1 MATLP
6 DSLFGEPSAAERTT
20 APKSNTSHPPNSDLN
35 KVSIEKLILALH
47 NAHTR
52 ERALQLL
59 SQNRSRSDDLAV
71 LIWHS
76 FGTMFTLLKEIMEIY
91 PSLSKPDLTERA
103 SIRVCNALA
112 LLQCVASHPETRVPF
127 MKAKI
132 PLYLYPFLN
141 TTIKEKP
148 HEYLRLTSLGVIGAL
163 VKVDDKEVIYFLLKT
178 EIVPY
183 CLRCMD
189 VGKGLS
195 KTKILMDEEGLR
207 YCCLVADRFFA
218 ITSALETMM
227 EKISEEPSQRLL
239 KHIVRCYLKLSE
251 SPRAC
256 PGLAKLLPRML
267 NDSAFTDL
275 LRDDPTV
282 MSSFQQLL
290 RNVHENRLREN
301 EDEYGTPKTDDSLKL
316 SVRLIF
322 FHRLLLC
329 YFFNSLLSTE
339 RRGISS

>member
-1 MATLP
+1 MANLP
-6 DSLFGEPSAAERTT
+6 DSLFGESSSAEPTT
-20 APKSNTSHPPNSDLN
+20 APEPVISHPPHTDLSN
-35 KVSIEKLILALH
+35 VSVHELILALNH
-47 NAHTR
+47 AHTR

-59 SQNRSRSDDLAV
+59 SQNRSMCDNLAV

-76 FGTMFTLLKEIMEIY
+76 FGTMFTLLKEIMEVY
-91 PSLSKPDLTERA
+91 HLLSKPDLTEKA
-103 SIRVCNALA
+103 STRVCHALA
-112 LLQCVASHPETRVPF
+112 LLQCVASHPETRMPF

-195 KTKILMDEEGLR
+195 KTVATFIVQKILMNEEGLR
-207 YCCLVADRFFA
+207 YCCIIADRFFA
-218 ITSALETMM
+218 ITRALETMM
-227 EKISEEPSQRLL
+227 ERLSEEPSQRLL

-256 PGLAKLLPRML
+256 LGLGRLLPRML

-282 MSSFQQLL
+282 MSSFKQLL
-290 RNVHENRLREN
+290 RNVHENRLRDN
-301 EDEYGTPKTDDSLKL
+301 ESKQGNPKT
-316 SVRLIF
+316 
-322 FHRLLLC
+322 
-329 YFFNSLLSTE
+329 
-339 RRGISS
+339 G

>member
-1 MATLP
+1 MPNLP
-6 DSLFGEPSAAERTT
+6 HFLFGEPSSAEPTT
-20 APKSNTSHPPNSDLN
+20 APELITSLPPHTDLTN
-35 KVSIEKLILALH
+35 LSVDELILALNH
-47 NAHTR
+47 AHTR

-59 SQNRSRSDDLAV
+59 SQSRSMCENLAV

-76 FGTMFTLLKEIMEIY
+76 FGTIFTLLKEIMEVY
-91 PSLSKPDLTERA
+91 HLLSKPDLTEKA
-103 SIRVCNALA
+103 STRVCYALA

-195 KTKILMDEEGLR
+195 KTVATFIVQKILMNEEGLR
-207 YCCLVADRFFA
+207 YCCIIADRFFA
-218 ITSALETMM
+218 ITHALETMM
-227 EKISEEPSQRLL
+227 ERLSEEPSQRLL
-239 KHIVRCYLKLSE
+239 KHIVCCYLMLSE

-256 PGLAKLLPRML
+256 LGLGRLLPRML
-267 NDSAFTDL
+267 NDRAFTDL

-282 MSSFQQLL
+282 MSSFKQLL
-290 RNVHENRLREN
+290 RNVHENRLRD
-301 EDEYGTPKTDDSLKL
+301 DEIKQGNPKT
-316 SVRLIF
+316 
-322 FHRLLLC
+322 
-329 YFFNSLLSTE
+329 
-339 RRGISS
+339 G

>member
-1 MATLP
+1 MANLP
-6 DSLFGEPSAAERTT
+6 DSLFGEPSTVEASAAVSGSAT
-20 APKSNTSHPPNSDLN
+20 ASGSSDSRPHGDLSQ
-35 KVSIEKLILALH
+35 VSVDKLILAL
-47 NAHTR
+47 NDPHTR

-59 SQNRSRSDDLAV
+59 SQNRSMCDNLAV

-76 FGTMFTLLKEIMEIY
+76 FGTMFTLLKEIMEVY
-91 PSLSKPDLTERA
+91 HLLSKPDLTEKA
-103 SIRVCNALA
+103 STRVCNALA
-112 LLQCVASHPETRVPF
+112 LLQCVAAHPETRVPF

-195 KTKILMDEEGLR
+195 KTKILMNEEGLR
-207 YCCLVADRFFA
+207 YCCIIADRFFA
-218 ITSALETMM
+218 ITRALETMM
-227 EKISEEPSQRLL
+227 EKLAEEPSRRLL
-239 KHIVRCYLKLSE
+239 KHIIRCYLKLSE

-256 PGLAKLLPRML
+256 LRLGRLLPRML
-267 NDSAFTDL
+267 NDGAFIDL
-275 LRDDPTV
+275 LHDDPAV

-290 RNVHENRLREN
+290 RNVHDRRMRKD
-301 EDEYGTPKTDDSLKL
+301 EDEDKDENGYPKT
-316 SVRLIF
+316 
-322 FHRLLLC
+322 
-329 YFFNSLLSTE
+329 
-339 RRGISS
+339 G

>member
-1 MATLP
+1 MNSF
-6 DSLFGEPSAAERTT
+6 SL
-20 APKSNTSHPPNSDLN
+20 
-35 KVSIEKLILALH
+35 SITPILVNVLCSFFL
-47 NAHTR
+47 R
-52 ERALQLL
+52 FFVFSL
-59 SQNRSRSDDLAV
+59 QNRSMCDNLAV

-76 FGTMFTLLKEIMEIY
+76 FGTMFTLLKEIMEVY
-91 PSLSKPDLTERA
+91 HLLSKPDLTEKA
-103 SIRVCNALA
+103 STRVCHALA
-112 LLQCVASHPETRVPF
+112 LLQCVASHPETRMPF

-195 KTKILMDEEGLR
+195 KTVATFIVQKILMNEEGLR
-207 YCCLVADRFFA
+207 YCCIIADRFFA
-218 ITSALETMM
+218 ITRALETMM
-227 EKISEEPSQRLL
+227 ERLSEEPSQRLL

-256 PGLAKLLPRML
+256 LGLGRLLPRML

-282 MSSFQQLL
+282 MSSFKQLL
-290 RNVHENRLREN
+290 RNVHENRLRDN
-301 EDEYGTPKTDDSLKL
+301 ESKQGNPKT
-316 SVRLIF
+316 
-322 FHRLLLC
+322 
-329 YFFNSLLSTE
+329 
-339 RRGISS
+339 G

>member
-1 MATLP
+1 MANLP
-6 DSLFGEPSAAERTT
+6 VFLFAEPTT
-20 APKSNTSHPPNSDLN
+20 ALEPNPPLTDLTN
-35 KVSIEKLILALH
+35 VSVDELILALNH
-47 NAHTR
+47 ARTR
-52 ERALQLL
+52 ERALHLL
-59 SQNRSRSDDLAV
+59 SQNRSMFDNLAV

-76 FGTMFTLLKEIMEIY
+76 FGTMFTLLKEIMDVY
-91 PSLSKPDLTERA
+91 HMLSKPDLTEKD
-103 SIRVCNALA
+103 STRVCNALA

-195 KTKILMDEEGLR
+195 KTKILMNEEGLR
-207 YCCLVADRFFA
+207 YCCIIADRFFA
-218 ITSALETMM
+218 ITHALETMM
-227 EKISEEPSQRLL
+227 ERLSEEPSQRLL
-239 KHIVRCYLKLSE
+239 KHIFRCYLMLSE

-256 PGLAKLLPRML
+256 LGLGRLLPRML

-275 LRDDPTV
+275 LHDDPTV
-282 MSSFQQLL
+282 MSSFKQLL
-290 RNVHENRLREN
+290 RKVHRDDGNKQGN
-301 EDEYGTPKTDDSLKL
+301 PKT
-316 SVRLIF
+316 
-322 FHRLLLC
+322 
-329 YFFNSLLSTE
+329 
-339 RRGISS
+339 G